1 MPSPQSV
8 LVAAGAG
15 RNSRSAGPR
24 RVARKIWRAL
34 REWCGDAAYDRYL
47 RSRAV
52 KSSACAVL
60 TPEQFYLDQLNRRY
74 SRPNRCC

>member
-1 MPSPQSV
+1 MQSPQSF
-8 LVAAGAG
+8 LVATGTG
-15 RNSRSAGPR
+15 RASRAARPR
-24 RVARKIWRAL
+24 RMARNFWRAL

-52 KSSACAVL
+52 KSNACAVL